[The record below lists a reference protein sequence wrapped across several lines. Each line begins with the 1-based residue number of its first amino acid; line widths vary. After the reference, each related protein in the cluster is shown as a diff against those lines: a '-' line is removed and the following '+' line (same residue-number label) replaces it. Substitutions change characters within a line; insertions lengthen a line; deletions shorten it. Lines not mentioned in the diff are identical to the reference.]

1 MSVLVIGRMISM
13 HQLQVYTANPKKSQ
27 TEAAEAA
34 EAAEAHFYNVQTSQ
48 RSYVSWVPN
57 TAICAQGLWDQQEGV
72 STIVTGLRAVPRLRK
87 NPGRGKHKVE
97 SL

>member
-27 TEAAEAA
+27 TEAA

-87 NPGRGKHKVE
+87 NPGGGKHKVE

>member
-34 EAAEAHFYNVQTSQ
+34 ELLKLLKLLKL
-48 RSYVSWVPN
+48 
-57 TAICAQGLWDQQEGV
+57 I
-72 STIVTGLRAVPRLRK
+72 STTFKRAK
-87 NPGRGKHKVE
+87 DHM
-97 SL
+97 

>member
-13 HQLQVYTANPKKSQ
+13 HQLKMYTANPKKSQ

-34 EAAEAHFYNVQTSQ
+34 EAHLYNIQTSQ
-48 RSYVSWVPN
+48 RSYVSHVSWVPN

-72 STIVTGLRAVPRLRK
+72 STIVTGLRGVPRLRE
-87 NPGRGKHKVE
+87 NPGRGKHKLE